1 MVCHAQKWIPAC
13 AGMTSI
19 LGAVAFQGVL
29 QRSRPILFFTKALMN
44 TTLTRPDIENS
55 RSYRLSRL
63 LKRYL
68 DDYYLDG
75 FIGLFPVAGDV
86 FSQTFNLVFV
96 YISLFKIRSIPLTL
110 VVIFNSLLDLL
121 IGLIPV
127 IGTALDFFH
136 RSYKRN
142 FLLVEGFSQNNP
154 QIIRKVR
161 GQAIF
166 AVVGIAAVGAACAWL
181 IQNLFVLLEQG
192 WQMLLNWL

>member
-1 MVCHAQKWIPAC
+1 MSH
-13 AGMTSI
+13 
-19 LGAVAFQGVL
+19 
-29 QRSRPILFFTKALMN
+29 
-44 TTLTRPDIENS
+44 
-55 RSYRLSRL
+55 
-63 LKRYL
+63 
-68 DDYYLDG
+68 
-75 FIGLFPVAGDV
+75 
-86 FSQTFNLVFV
+86 
-96 YISLFKIRSIPLTL
+96 IPLHSEATSSQPPIVAALLHNAGSL

>member
-1 MVCHAQKWIPAC
+1 M
-13 AGMTSI
+13 
-19 LGAVAFQGVL
+19 
-29 QRSRPILFFTKALMN
+29 
-44 TTLTRPDIENS
+44 
-55 RSYRLSRL
+55 
-63 LKRYL
+63 
-68 DDYYLDG
+68 
-75 FIGLFPVAGDV
+75 AGDV

-121 IGLIPV
+121 IGLIPIV
-127 IGTALDFFH
+127 GTVLDFFH

-154 QIIRKVR
+154 HIIRKVH

-166 AVVGIAAVGAACAWL
+166 AAVGIVAVSAACVWL
-181 IQNLFVLLEQG
+181 IQNLFMLLEQG